1 MNSFFEEIFEYQNEV
16 NQDILAQLLDLE
28 KEIPSKVLD
37 LLSHSINA
45 QKLWNYR
52 ILGKN
57 DNIAFV
63 THSLE
68 KLIVL
73 DLQNFNEVLHILM
86 TKKLSERIDYK
97 STSGKAYHNTI
108 QEILTQVSQHFQYH
122 RGQIISELLKHH
134 ITLKP
139 TDYIYFRRKSK

>member
-16 NQDILAQLLDLE
+16 NQDILAQLLDLQ

-37 LLSHSINA
+37 LLSHSMNA

-52 ILGKN
+52 ILGKKN
-57 DNIAFV
+57 KVEFV
-63 THSLE
+63 THALKE
-68 KLIVL
+68 LLIM
-73 DLQNFNEVLHILM
+73 DLQNFNDVLEILM
-86 TKKLSERIDYK
+86 KKDLNKRIDYN
-97 STSGKAYHNTI
+97 SMSGKAYHNTI

-122 RGQIISELLKHH
+122 RGQIVSELLKNE

-139 TDYIYFRRKSK
+139 TDYIYYRRKTV

>member
-73 DLQNFNEVLHILM
+73 DLQNFNDVLHILM

-97 STSGKAYHNTI
+97 STNGKAYHNTI